1 MDTKAVGPVQKE
13 TQKRGFFRQLITNRT
28 GVSVKSF
35 MLVWGAGIATIITIT
50 ILGFE
55 AYLMTHP
62 EVKYRPNY
70 IGIAGVITATGT
82 MIAAIVWGKIKGE
95 SFELPGTNHD
105 QHIE

>member
-1 MDTKAVGPVQKE
+1 
-13 TQKRGFFRQLITNRT
+13 
-28 GVSVKSF
+28 

-95 SFELPGTNHD
+95 SFELPGTNQD